1 MRATASDSAPP
12 WRSVAASR
20 ERAGPRCR
28 EARARLV
35 QPGVRQRPASTARE
49 RSGVGGHPVGRICRR
64 AAPPPGRPHGEPG
77 RLEVGAGGLAP
88 HTRRLLDPP
97 KRPAQPPKCQNFLS
111 FVVAQ
116 DVGHAGE
123 RDHTPARRVKVLS
136 AYPLWPGLRCPS
148 MAGFGCRPRGIPAR
162 LPPCVSRRRAGAGD
176 LRRPRRTARLLRG
189 RRGAASRVHP

>member
-12 WRSVAASR
+12 PRPGGAVPA
-20 ERAGPRCR
+20 AGPPPLPP
-28 EARARLV
+28 APTAP
-35 QPGVRQRPASTARE
+35 PGRG
-49 RSGVGGHPVGRICRR
+49 RSGVGGPPVGGICRR

-123 RDHTPARRVKVLS
+123 RDHTPSRRVNVLS
-136 AYPLWPGLRCPS
+136 AYPLWPVLRCPS
-148 MAGFGCRPRGIPAR
+148 MAGFGCRPREQGAR
-162 LPPCVSRRRAGAGD
+162 PPPGPSARRRVRSD
-176 LRRPRRTARLLRG
+176 EHTNEI
-189 RRGAASRVHP
+189 